1 MESLL
6 PLRLLVVTVLLLAVR
21 AVRVFTSHRKIA
33 LSRPAL
39 ATCKQSVNYTELVLV
54 IFIIVIVLVIILPQ
68 ILLIICSVKGR
79 NA

>member
-39 ATCKQSVNYTELVLV
+39 ATCKLSVNYTELVLV
-54 IFIIVIVLVIILPQ
+54 IFIVIYINILIVIIL
-68 ILLIICSVKGR
+68 
-79 NA
+79 